1 MASVKA
7 AHARNLHYARQGSA
21 TGLPPASRARGSRHL
36 AIFGTPLALSLN
48 QKRKAMI
55 LCLDALNTLRQAILE
70 EPIAGVT
77 YGRPPS
83 PR

>member
-1 MASVKA
+1 MTAREPASTAV
-7 AHARNLHYARQGSA
+7 ARRGASRRSGK
-21 TGLPPASRARGSRHL
+21 PPASRENTNVRS
-36 AIFGTPLALSLN
+36 LALSLN
-48 QKRKAMI
+48 QKKAMI
-55 LCLDALNTLRQAILE
+55 LSQDALNALRQAILE